1 MVLDVNAYNRAYYA
15 ANAVKLR
22 KQKRVTN
29 TARRKNLRQII
40 LDAKTRPCKDCNQ
53 SYPVYVMD
61 FDHVK
66 GAKSFNLGSVTAV
79 TVAESTLLAEIAKCD
94 VVCANCHRIRTY
106 GDVGKR

>member
-1 MVLDVNAYNRAYYA
+1 MPIIEL
-15 ANAVKLR
+15 
-22 KQKRVTN
+22 TM
-29 TARRKNLRQII
+29 RRMPLSCVSKSVSQTQQGGKSYVRII
-40 LDAKTRPCKDCNQ
+40 LGAKTRPCKDCNQ